1 MIATALFWE
10 FLLVTVVLYWALPD
24 RFRPWFLAAASLAYL
39 AIDAPHESHV
49 SPLLHAAVL
58 GVLAVLC
65 YAVGPRTATPRK
77 NAKAVE
83 IETKIWPAW
92 MRNTAFWGLI
102 ALILGYLYF
111 TKYTLAE
118 HYLHSAAGTYVLPL
132 GVSYIAFKLIH
143 TLVEF
148 ARGTIKHRTISSY
161 FAGVFI
167 FPTLAAGPI
176 ERYDH
181 FLANRATTLKSDD
194 LLQGLTRIVV
204 GIIKR
209 FFVADYFFGQSWD
222 FVLGGHFLIQ
232 LSEMHPYIV
241 WKSLFFCVFYM
252 YLDFSAYS
260 DIAIG
265 CCRLFGITIMENFN
279 WPLTAPN
286 LPAFWRRWHMTLT
299 GWCQAYV
306 FLPVL
311 GLTRI
316 PEIATFAT
324 FLVIGL
330 WHGSAGA
337 TWPWVLWGCYHG
349 VGMVGHQQWSKVK
362 RKRKWTWCNRW
373 WWYAAG
379 VAMTLSFVSI
389 GDLLALSGPTSIKQ
403 VITILERLVF
413 IGPAGRS

>member
-1 MIATALFWE
+1 MIATALFWK
-10 FLLVTVVLYWALPD
+10 FLLGSLVVYWLLPA
-24 RFRPWFLAAASLAYL
+24 RWRLWFLAAASVAYL
-39 AIDAPHESHV
+39 TIDAPHGSRV
-49 SPLLHAAVL
+49 PPLLHAAIL
-58 GVLAVLC
+58 GALAALC
-65 YAVGPRTATPRK
+65 YTLGPRTATPRK
-77 NAKAVE
+77 
-83 IETKIWPAW
+83 TKSTEPAAPAWPAAL
-92 MRNTAFWGLI
+92 RTAVFWGLI
-102 ALILGYLYF
+102 GLILGYLYF
-111 TKYTLAE
+111 TKYTLA
-118 HYLHSAAGTYVLPL
+118 HRYADDDVFGPYVLPL

-148 ARGTIKHRTISSY
+148 ARGTIKNRSIDSY
-161 FAGVFI
+161 AASVFI

-181 FLANRATTLKSDD
+181 FLASRSATLKSDD
-194 LLQGLTRIVV
+194 ILQGLTRIIT
-204 GIIKR
+204 GMIKR
-209 FFVADYFFGQSWD
+209 FFIADYFFGQSWQ
-222 FVLGGHFLIQ
+222 FVTSGHFLEG
-232 LSEMHPYIV
+232 LDYLRPGMV
-241 WKSLFFCVFYM
+241 WKLLFFCVFYM

-265 CCRLFGITIMENFN
+265 CCRLFGIRIMENFD

-324 FLVIGL
+324 FLIIGL

-337 TWPWVLWGCYHG
+337 TWPWALWGCYHG
-349 VGMVGHQQWSKVK
+349 VGMIGHQQWSKLK

-373 WWYAAG
+373 WWYGAG

-389 GDLLALSGPTSIKQ
+389 GDLLALSGPRSLGQ
-403 VITILERLVF
+403 VGTIFLRLAFV
-413 IGPAGRS
+413 GGKPG